1 MGETP
6 VQFQPPA
13 FCSVDPAVD
22 IQCEF
27 GFMLEYAHTHY
38 PLVPY
43 HQLLTGSEEL
53 DDVHSEIDVR
63 KRRYNEVGVGLNA
76 FVTQA
81 PIESQPTTKH
91 GIDWTR
97 PIELNVPTAVAVELG
112 LATVNSTGYLASI
125 LFAMGDKFIYGFDE
139 NTNPMTF
146 EVLNVKM
153 GDRIMNTEIPAYI
166 KLEAQVF
173 RKDSAEEVDFDLD
186 PE

>member
-1 MGETP
+1 MGEP

-27 GFMLEYAHTHY
+27 GFMLEYAQTHF

-43 HQLLTGSEEL
+43 HRLLTASEEL

-63 KRRYNEVGVGLNA
+63 KRRYDEIGVGLHA

-97 PIELNVPTAVAVELG
+97 PIELNVPTAVAVEMD
-112 LATVNSTGYLASI
+112 LAEVTSQGYLTSI
-125 LFAMGDKFIYGFDE
+125 LFAQGDKFVYGFDE
-139 NTNPMTF
+139 THKPMTF
-146 EVLNVKM
+146 EVLNVRQ
-153 GDRIMNTEIPAYI
+153 GERIMNTEIPAYI
-166 KLEAQVF
+166 KLESQVF
-173 RKDSAEEVDFDLD
+173 REDSADVVDYDLD
-186 PE
+186 P